1 MRNSRIY
8 GWRFIKVAFL
18 GVLALIVVLSVGC
31 ATRQDV
37 QEIVAQSN
45 AQMLMAQIPG
55 STLPSGNPNARKDAV
70 WVELSDRI
78 DAFIAAHPDQTKIA
92 SALRIRQAML
102 LLAFEQYN
110 LAQAS
115 FSLVKAEDLTTAR
128 DQALYNVRDSLV
140 WWFGL
145 NKSVDMSLP
154 QFAEADEALRVLQ
167 AEVDQR
173 QASPAIRDYLAEIRV
188 WIALYSSLKMTN
200 PAKAKAYL
208 EDGINHYAEIF
219 TPEDLAVLKNPTT
232 SANWQ
237 DSPEVVRRRLRAKA
251 VIEYAQNVIK
261 RQGVNPAFESSD
273 FTALIGQ

>member
-1 MRNSRIY
+1 MHNSRIY
-8 GWRFIKVAFL
+8 WGRLIKTAFL
-18 GVLALIVVLSVGC
+18 GLLALIVVLSVGC

-45 AQMLMAQIPG
+45 EQMLIAQLPG
-55 STLPSGNPNARKDAV
+55 SALPSGDPNARNDAP

-78 DAFIAAHPDQTKIA
+78 DAFIAAHPDQTKIV
-92 SALRIRQAML
+92 SAMRIRQAML

-110 LAQAS
+110 LAQVS
-115 FSLVKAEDLTTAR
+115 FSLVKAEDLTAAR

-145 NKSVDMSLP
+145 NKSAAMSLP
-154 QFAEADEALRVLQ
+154 QFAKADEALRVLQ

-200 PAKAKAYL
+200 AAKANTYL
-208 EDGINHYAEIF
+208 EDGINHYAKIF
-219 TPEDLAVLKNPTT
+219 TLEDLTALKNPTT
-232 SANWQ
+232 SASSQ

-251 VIEYAQNVIK
+251 VIEYAQDVIR
-261 RQGVNPAFESSD
+261 RQGINPSFESRD
-273 FTALIGQ
+273 FAALIGQ